1 MKRVLFSSI
10 IIFFIFLN
18 SFCFASGAAIRADRT
33 DVKTNETFNIIVS
46 VENAKGSVSLPKIDG
61 LKVLSSS
68 TNSSIRIING
78 KREEKI
84 IYTFNVLPVK
94 EGKIVIPPFEV
105 ETNKGRFKTNSLE
118 INVSKTD
125 AGIPG
130 KDNFF
135 ARAFISDSSPY
146 VSEAVEFKIVIYS
159 DESVLKIG
167 FEEPGFKNFKA
178 ERQDDRTYSKIIGN
192 KTYTVSEIVY
202 SLYPYIITNGD
213 IAPVRIE
220 AQTGRK
226 AARQNNPFFN
236 DPFFS
241 DPGFSTF
248 QTSKKIIFTQALPY
262 NIKELPKNSL
272 NSFFSNIIGRISASA
287 DMDKKTISA
296 DDFINYRIRVKGI
309 GNLSDIKLPEIYS
322 TDDFKVYP
330 DNPKFELKKSSKG
343 EEGEVVFNYAIVPSK
358 SGTFEIPALKF
369 CFFDP
374 EKEKWIDIEI
384 EKKIFSVTGEIGKNH
399 EKNEN
404 MEKKVIE
411 KKEDKKIKKPI
422 IRDDIIYL
430 KEQKETMFSSVPD
443 YSLFLKLYIA
453 TGFCFCLFL
462 MFRKISPSVFSK
474 NIRTVCLKKL
484 GSIEKKNS
492 EKKNIHEL
500 RFVLNNYF
508 LEKYGETVETFISK
522 TDDDEIK
529 KYLSELEFA
538 EFSGKNTDFD
548 LKNLVLK
555 GKNLIKRF

>member
-1 MKRVLFSSI
+1 MKRLLFFSTFI
-10 IIFFIFLN
+10 ILIFLTDF
-18 SFCFASGAAIRADRT
+18 SFASSVAIRADRT
-33 DVKTNETFNIIVS
+33 EVKTNETFNIIVS
-46 VENAKGSVSLPKIDG
+46 VENAKGSVNLPQIEG
-61 LKVLSSS
+61 LKVISSS
-68 TNSSIRIING
+68 TSSSIRIING

-94 EGKIVIPPFEV
+94 EGKIIIPPFEI
-105 ETNKGRFKTNSLE
+105 ETNKGSFKTNPLE

-146 VSEAVEFKIVIYS
+146 ISEAVEFKIVIYS
-159 DESVLKIG
+159 DKSVLKIG
-167 FEEPGFKNFKA
+167 FEEPDFKNFKA
-178 ERQDDRTYSKIIGN
+178 ERLDDRTYSKIIGK
-192 KTYTVSEIVY
+192 KTYTVSEIIY
-202 SLYPYIITNGD
+202 ALYPFATAEGQIP
-213 IAPVRIE
+213 PVRIE
-220 AQTGRK
+220 AQTGRRTS
-226 AARQNNPFFN
+226 RQNNSFFN

-248 QTSKKIIFTQALPY
+248 QTSKKIIFTQDIPY
-262 NIKELPKNSL
+262 VIKKLPKNSL
-272 NSFFSNIIGRISASA
+272 NSFFSNIIGRISVSA
-287 DMDKKTISA
+287 DIDKNTISA

-322 TDDFKVYP
+322 TDDFKIYP

-343 EEGEVVFNYAIVPSK
+343 EEGEVTFNYAVVPSK
-358 SGTFEIPALKF
+358 SGTFEIPGQKF

-374 EKEKWIDIEI
+374 EKEKWVDIEI
-384 EKKIFSVTGEIGKNH
+384 EKKTFSVTGEIG
-399 EKNEN
+399 EIP
-404 MEKKVIE
+404 EKKQNSENKIIE
-411 KKEDKKIKKPI
+411 KKEDKKIKKPKL
-422 IRDDIIYL
+422 RDDIIYL

-462 MFRKISPSVFSK
+462 MFRKITPSVFSK
-474 NIRTVCLKKL
+474 NIKTVCLKKL

-538 EFSGKNTDFD
+538 EFSGENTDFD
-548 LKNLVLK
+548 LKNLVSK